1 MRDLIRCQNGMA
13 RKTLGHDV
21 RLIPTQH
28 VKPLLKGHKNDYRDA
43 EVIAETVQRPTM
55 EIVSIK
61 TPQQSHLLSL
71 HRVRSRL
78 VGQRT
83 SSVLN
88 FTTLDIQPGDWLKIG
103 SQVASTGFATAGPS
117 DWVRISAVS
126 VAISLSPT
134 SHPRRS

>member
-1 MRDLIRCQNGMA
+1 
-13 RKTLGHDV
+13 
-21 RLIPTQH
+21 
-28 VKPLLKGHKNDYRDA
+28 
-43 EVIAETVQRPTM
+43 M
-55 EIVSIK
+55 EFVSIK

-103 SQVASTGFATAGPS
+103 SQVASTGFAHGRAQRLGAHLGGIGR
-117 DWVRISAVS
+117 DF
-126 VAISLSPT
+126 SLANEPCAKVLRE
-134 SHPRRS
+134 PVVLR